1 MGPSNLTFLHASWSL
16 HLYPAEGRRGTKVS
30 LPPLLACVLLELEPR
45 LTSCEH
51 LEAFLGAMGEGC
63 GMREGEEGGLQTL
76 VLRQF
81 VYLLP
86 SPVEPAAMPAVVQ
99 PCGPGPQDS
108 LELAHT
114 RRSPAASSPKVN
126 LSP

>member
-1 MGPSNLTFLHASWSL
+1 MGLSNLTFLHASWSL
-16 HLYPAEGRRGTKVS
+16 HLYPAEGRRGTKAT
-30 LPPLLACVLLELEPR
+30 LPPLLACILLELEPC

-51 LEAFLGAMGEGC
+51 LYAFLGAMGERC
-63 GMREGEEGGLQTL
+63 NMREGEGGGLQTL

-81 VYLLP
+81 VYLLL

-108 LELAHT
+108 LELEHT
-114 RRSPAASSPKVN
+114 RRSPAASSPTVN